1 MSSDRISAAVVVVA
15 IFVAAGLMSQCSYNV
30 AECKQEAIKAGR
42 HTAEQIRAMCSQ

>member
-1 MSSDRISAAVVVVA
+1 MSGDKISAGVIIVA

-42 HTAEQIRAMCSQ
+42 HTAEQIKAMCSQ